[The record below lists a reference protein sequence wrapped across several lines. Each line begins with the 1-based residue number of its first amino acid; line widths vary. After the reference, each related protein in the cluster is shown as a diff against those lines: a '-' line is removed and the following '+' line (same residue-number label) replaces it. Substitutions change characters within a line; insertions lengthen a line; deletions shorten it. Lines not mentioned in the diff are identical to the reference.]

1 MTCLQPDGLT
11 KLESS
16 PVHSM
21 LMTLEKLVAR
31 ERLHVHRSLSHF
43 LHRLFKKGEARLE
56 MCQDNAL
63 TRTMVVVLC
72 GNLHRILSVSL
83 DSLLVCRYSFLEK
96 LEPCSLARPRID

>member
-31 ERLHVHRSLSHF
+31 ETPLSPLSEPF
-43 LHRLFKKGEARLE
+43 LAPSVQERKGETRNVSRQRSDPHCGRSSLWESSQNFYRL
-56 MCQDNAL
+56 
-63 TRTMVVVLC
+63 
-72 GNLHRILSVSL
+72 
-83 DSLLVCRYSFLEK
+83 
-96 LEPCSLARPRID
+96 PR